1 MGTILLRG
9 IHCVDIHVVFMIS
22 GSERCNCFEG
32 YLCQAPVVLTLK
44 TPLSTIRVVSN
55 LFYKQVKSQLF
66 MTCVFKHQDLQMFDV
81 KLIKDR
87 YYMTIFHPLVGRG
100 RETQRQIY
108 YRGIIDSFYIH
119 HCQHVMWNN

>member
-1 MGTILLRG
+1 MVTILWRG
-9 IHCVDIHVVFMIS
+9 IHCVEIHAVLMIS

-44 TPLSTIRVVSN
+44 TPLSTLRVVFN

-66 MTCVFKHQDLQMFDV
+66 MTCVFKHQDLRMFDV
-81 KLIKDR
+81 KLIKGI

-100 RETQRQIY
+100 SETQQQIY
-108 YRGIIDSFYIH
+108 YK
-119 HCQHVMWNN
+119 